1 MDKDLLRK
9 KIVFLVE
16 FYYEKFDFLRK
27 DSLDTLKKKALDKYL
42 DSGLTIEEIQIELEK
57 EILNRKR
64 LEEEAPTKVS
74 NEMDVRENHHNI
86 YETLEELAYLLRMA
100 NVNYYLEGGLIGYL
114 AYNQESD
121 RVHSNI
127 NITIDKKDYDKFKS
141 ICSVLGIS
149 VVDKGVDM
157 LDKDDEKSNI
167 VMSSFEKFE
176 DGAIKRVSYD
186 EDGNTKE
193 TILNPQLAGIVYGD
207 DAVNFKGYKLNIL
220 PAEYIYFIKDGSSLG
235 KDKIDVAFLK
245 DKIDLKGLKMIQ
257 EFSKLEYVPEK
268 KDNDE
273 LSSMMNDTTKENT
286 PDNKSM
292 EMSNGKQKVLEK
304 RDTSNDNKENGY
316 AATST
321 ISGMSILAIA
331 IMVICILVMIMYIR

>member
-1 MDKDLLRK
+1 
-9 KIVFLVE
+9 
-16 FYYEKFDFLRK
+16 
-27 DSLDTLKKKALDKYL
+27 
-42 DSGLTIEEIQIELEK
+42 
-57 EILNRKR
+57 
-64 LEEEAPTKVS
+64 
-74 NEMDVRENHHNI
+74 
-86 YETLEELAYLLRMA
+86 
-100 NVNYYLEGGLIGYL
+100 
-114 AYNQESD
+114 
-121 RVHSNI
+121 
-127 NITIDKKDYDKFKS
+127 
-141 ICSVLGIS
+141 
-149 VVDKGVDM
+149 
-157 LDKDDEKSNI
+157 
-167 VMSSFEKFE
+167 MSSFKKFE

-186 EDGNTKE
+186 KDGNTKE

-207 DAVNFKGYKLNIL
+207 DAVNFKGYRINIL

-304 RDTSNDNKENGY
+304 RDTSNDKRENGY